1 MGLFDE
7 MLEKDETEDG
17 GQANINGVAI
27 GVVKEN
33 WDEDHPGMIKAEI
46 SLGSSGKNLTDWI
59 PVAVPYAGKEFGT
72 YFLPEIGS
80 QVLLA
85 FHMGDI
91 NCPIVIGS
99 LWNQT
104 DVIPPETAN
113 EKNTVK
119 KIKTKGGNV
128 ITISEESGKEKI
140 SIQTKGELKAELDD
154 ENQKIILQDKEGK
167 NAISIDAKNG
177 TMNFKSEKKAV
188 FNINGQPMLTL
199 DGEGKAVKIKAGKIE
214 VEADQSLTMK
224 GQTAGLDGNSLK
236 IQGQQLELTAKV
248 SMAIKA
254 NASLKAESSGMTEIK
269 GSMLKLN

>member
-214 VEADQSLTMK
+214 IEADQSLTMK

>member
-7 MLEKDETEDG
+7 MLETDETEDG

-33 WDEDHPGMIKAEI
+33 WDKDHPGMIKAEI

-104 DVIPPETAN
+104 DVVPPETAN

-154 ENQKIILQDKEGK
+154 ENQKIIVQDKEGK

-214 VEADQSLTMK
+214 IEADQSLTMK

-236 IQGQQLELTAKV
+236 IQGQQLELTAKA

>member
-7 MLEKDETEDG
+7 MLETDETEDG
-17 GQANINGVAI
+17 GQANIYGVAI

-33 WDEDHPGMIKAEI
+33 WDKDHPGMIKAEI

-104 DVIPPETAN
+104 DVVPPETAN

-167 NAISIDAKNG
+167 NAISIDSKNG

-214 VEADQSLTMK
+214 IEADQSLTMK

-236 IQGQQLELTAKV
+236 IQGQQLELTAKA

>member
-7 MLEKDETEDG
+7 MLETDETEDG

-33 WDEDHPGMIKAEI
+33 WDKDHPGMIKAEI

-104 DVIPPETAN
+104 DAVPPDTAN
-113 EKNTVK
+113 EKNTIK

-128 ITISEESGKEKI
+128 ITISEESGKETI
-140 SIQTKGELKAELDD
+140 SIQTKGELKAVFDD
-154 ENQKIILQDKEGK
+154 ENQKIILQDKKGK

-177 TMNFKSEKKAV
+177 QMKFECEKKAI

-199 DGEGKAVKIKAGKIE
+199 DGESKAVKIKAGKIE
-214 VEADQSLTMK
+214 AEADQSVTMK
-224 GQTAGLDGNSLK
+224 GQTMSLDGNSLK
-236 IQGQQLELTAKV
+236 IQGQQIELTAKA
-248 SMAIKA
+248 SMAMKA

-269 GSMLKLN
+269 GGMLKLN

>member
-140 SIQTKGELKAELDD
+140 SIQTKGELRAELDD

-167 NAISIDAKNG
+167 NAISIDAQNG

>member
-7 MLEKDETEDG
+7 MLETDETEDG
-17 GQANINGVAI
+17 GQANIYGVAI

-33 WDEDHPGMIKAEI
+33 WDKDHPGMIKAEI

-104 DVIPPETAN
+104 DVVPPETAN

-140 SIQTKGELKAELDD
+140 SILSKGELKAELDD

-167 NAISIDAKNG
+167 NAISIDSKNG

-199 DGEGKAVKIKAGKIE
+199 DGEGKVVKIKAGKIE
-214 VEADQSLTMK
+214 IEADQSLTMK

-236 IQGQQLELTAKV
+236 IQGQQLELTAKA

>member
-7 MLEKDETEDG
+7 MLETDETEDG
-17 GQANINGVAI
+17 GQANIYGVAI

-33 WDEDHPGMIKAEI
+33 WDKDHPGMIKAEI

-104 DVIPPETAN
+104 DVVPPETAN

-167 NAISIDAKNG
+167 NTISIDSKNG

-214 VEADQSLTMK
+214 IEADQSLTMK

-236 IQGQQLELTAKV
+236 IQGQQLELTAKA

>member
-7 MLEKDETEDG
+7 MLETDETEDG

-33 WDEDHPGMIKAEI
+33 WDKDHPGMIKAEI

-104 DVIPPETAN
+104 DVVPPETAN

-167 NAISIDAKNG
+167 NAISIDSKNG

-214 VEADQSLTMK
+214 IEADQSLTMK

-236 IQGQQLELTAKV
+236 IQGQQLELTAKA

>member
-7 MLEKDETEDG
+7 MLETDETEDG

-33 WDEDHPGMIKAEI
+33 WDKDHPGMIKAEI

-104 DVIPPETAN
+104 DVVPPETAN

-214 VEADQSLTMK
+214 IEADQSLTMK

-236 IQGQQLELTAKV
+236 IQGQQLELTAKA

>member
-1 MGLFDE
+1 MRITGNDKSGNF
-7 MLEKDETEDG
+7 
-17 GQANINGVAI
+17 
-27 GVVKEN
+27 
-33 WDEDHPGMIKAEI
+33 
-46 SLGSSGKNLTDWI
+46 LGSSGKNLTDWI

-128 ITISEESGKEKI
+128 ITISEESGKEK
-140 SIQTKGELKAELDD
+140 SPYRQRRAEGRLDD
-154 ENQKIILQDKEGK
+154 ENQKIICRIKRKMQFHRCP
-167 NAISIDAKNG
+167 NG

-199 DGEGKAVKIKAGKIE
+199 DGEGKAVKIKRENRSRGGSVIDDE
-214 VEADQSLTMK
+214 
-224 GQTAGLDGNSLK
+224 GQTASLDGNSLK
-236 IQGQQLELTAKV
+236 IQRQQLERRPRYQWRLRPMPA
-248 SMAIKA
+248 
-254 NASLKAESSGMTEIK
+254 
-269 GSMLKLN
+269 

>member
-7 MLEKDETEDG
+7 MLETDETEDG

-33 WDEDHPGMIKAEI
+33 WDKDHPGMIKAEI

-104 DVIPPETAN
+104 DVVPPETAN

-177 TMNFKSEKKAV
+177 TMNFKCEKKAV

-214 VEADQSLTMK
+214 IEADQSLTMK

-236 IQGQQLELTAKV
+236 IQGQQLELTAKA

>member
-7 MLEKDETEDG
+7 MLETDETEDG

-33 WDEDHPGMIKAEI
+33 WDKDHPGMIKAEI

-104 DVIPPETAN
+104 DVVPPETAN

-154 ENQKIILQDKEGK
+154 ENQKIIVQDKEGK
-167 NAISIDAKNG
+167 NAISIDAQNG

>member
-7 MLEKDETEDG
+7 MLETDETEDG

-33 WDEDHPGMIKAEI
+33 WDKDHPGMIKRKFPGQQREE
-46 SLGSSGKNLTDWI
+46 SDRLDSGGSS
-59 PVAVPYAGKEFGT
+59 YAGKEFGT

-167 NAISIDAKNG
+167 MQFPSMPKMAL
-177 TMNFKSEKKAV
+177 MNFKSEKKAV
-188 FNINGQPMLTL
+188 FNINGQPMLTRRRGKGGKDKSGENRSRGGSVIDDEGT
-199 DGEGKAVKIKAGKIE
+199 DGEPGRKQPENSG
-214 VEADQSLTMK
+214 
-224 GQTAGLDGNSLK
+224 TA
-236 IQGQQLELTAKV
+236 
-248 SMAIKA
+248 A
-254 NASLKAESSGMTEIK
+254 N
-269 GSMLKLN
+269 

>member
-7 MLEKDETEDG
+7 MLETDETEDG

-33 WDEDHPGMIKAEI
+33 WDKDHPGMIKAEI
-46 SLGSSGKNLTDWI
+46 SLGSSGKNLTDRI

-104 DVIPPETAN
+104 DVVPPETAN

-154 ENQKIILQDKEGK
+154 ENQKIIVQDKEGK
-167 NAISIDAKNG
+167 NGISIDAQNG

>member
-7 MLEKDETEDG
+7 MLETDETEDG

-33 WDEDHPGMIKAEI
+33 WDKDHPGMIKAEI

-104 DVIPPETAN
+104 DVVPPETAN

-188 FNINGQPMLTL
+188 FNINGQPMLTR

-214 VEADQSLTMK
+214 IEADQSLTMK

-236 IQGQQLELTAKV
+236 IQGQQLELTAKA

>member
-7 MLEKDETEDG
+7 MLETDETEDG
-17 GQANINGVAI
+17 GQANIYGVAI

-33 WDEDHPGMIKAEI
+33 WDKDHPGMIKAEI

-104 DVIPPETAN
+104 DVVPPETAN

-167 NAISIDAKNG
+167 NGISIDAQNG

-236 IQGQQLELTAKV
+236 IQGQQLELTAKA

>member
-7 MLEKDETEDG
+7 MLETDETEDG

-33 WDEDHPGMIKAEI
+33 WDKDHPGMIKAEI

-104 DVIPPETAN
+104 DVVPPETAN

-167 NAISIDAKNG
+167 NAISIDAQNG

-236 IQGQQLELTAKV
+236 IQGQQLELTAKA

>member
-7 MLEKDETEDG
+7 MLETDETEDG

-33 WDEDHPGMIKAEI
+33 WDKDHPGMIKAEI

-104 DVIPPETAN
+104 DVVPPETAN

-167 NAISIDAKNG
+167 NAISIDAQNG

-214 VEADQSLTMK
+214 IEADQSLTMK

-236 IQGQQLELTAKV
+236 IQGQQLELTAKA

>member
-104 DVIPPETAN
+104 DVVPPETAN

-167 NAISIDAKNG
+167 NAISIDSKNG

-214 VEADQSLTMK
+214 IEADQSLTMK

-236 IQGQQLELTAKV
+236 IQGQQLELTAKA

>member
-167 NAISIDAKNG
+167 NAISIDAQNG

-199 DGEGKAVKIKAGKIE
+199 DGEGKAVKVKAGKIE

-224 GQTAGLDGNSLK
+224 GQTASLDGNSLK

>member
-7 MLEKDETEDG
+7 MLETDETEDG

-33 WDEDHPGMIKAEI
+33 WDKDHPGMIKAEI

-104 DVIPPETAN
+104 DVVPPETAN

-167 NAISIDAKNG
+167 NAISIDAKYG

-214 VEADQSLTMK
+214 IEADQSLTMK
-224 GQTAGLDGNSLK
+224 G
-236 IQGQQLELTAKV
+236 
-248 SMAIKA
+248 
-254 NASLKAESSGMTEIK
+254 
-269 GSMLKLN
+269 

>member
-167 NAISIDAKNG
+167 NAISIDAQNG

-224 GQTAGLDGNSLK
+224 GQTASLDGNSLK

>member
-7 MLEKDETEDG
+7 MLETDETEDG
-17 GQANINGVAI
+17 GQANIYGVAI

-33 WDEDHPGMIKAEI
+33 WDKAHPGMIKAEI

-104 DVIPPETAN
+104 DVVPPETAN

-167 NAISIDAKNG
+167 NAISIDSKNG

-214 VEADQSLTMK
+214 IEADQSLTMK

-236 IQGQQLELTAKV
+236 IQGQQLELTAKA

>member
-59 PVAVPYAGKEFGT
+59 PVAVPYAGKKFGT

-167 NAISIDAKNG
+167 NAISIDAQNG

>member
-167 NAISIDAKNG
+167 NAISIDAQNG